1 MKVRLTRLGVISLLF
16 LLPLGLIGC
25 ADDQQGV
32 QEAVNAEEGLQG
44 ESEDSDYSYE
54 DQAGGQEESEEYG
67 QEGGDEYA
75 EGGYEN
81 GDDYGGDD
89 YGGDDYGGDEYAD
102 GGEGAL
108 DNAVDS
114 SDITANDETVD
125 QALADI
131 VEDPNAGAADPAMMP
146 EGGNYAADVSSPS
159 INEVPQ
165 AVDGNIAVAA
175 GGEVAATPAALPELG
190 SKMPYVVKEGDTLG
204 SIAGR
209 IYGDRAK
216 WREMSEL
223 SSLINPNLI
232 YIGDVVYY
240 QLTQETLNFAEI
252 YEGLPRQEVVVQQ
265 GDTLSTIAS
274 RVLNSAMDWKHL
286 WRQND
291 NVSDPDS
298 LTAGTVLYYIAPG
311 ALTAALESNGS
322 KEYQFVKNTDV
333 EVEDVKIE
341 VELETHDNNTIAGMI
356 SKVVFI

>member
-1 MKVRLTRLGVISLLF
+1 MKVRLTRLSVISLLF
-16 LLPLGLIGC
+16 LLPLGFIGC

-32 QEAVNAEEGLQG
+32 QEAVNAEEGLQ
-44 ESEDSDYSYE
+44 EEYEDSNYSYE
-54 DQAGGQEESEEYG
+54 DQAGGQEGDSEYG
-67 QEGGDEYA
+67 QEEGDEYA

-81 GDDYGGDD
+81 GDNSDEYGDGGDD
-89 YGGDDYGGDEYAD
+89 YAD
-102 GGEGAL
+102 GSEEGL
-108 DNAVDS
+108 ENTVDS
-114 SDITANDETVD
+114 SNITANDETVD

-146 EGGNYAADVSSPS
+146 EGGNYAADATSPS

-165 AVDGNIAVAA
+165 AVDGNVAA
-175 GGEVAATPAALPELG
+175 ATGGDVVATPAALPELG
-190 SKMPYVVKEGDTLG
+190 SKMPYIVKEGDTLG

-209 IYGDRAK
+209 IYGDRSK

-240 QLTQETLNFAEI
+240 QLTQETLNFAQI

-311 ALTAALESNGS
+311 ALTAALESTGT
-322 KEYQFVKNTDV
+322 KEYQFVKNADV

-341 VELETHDNNTIAGMI
+341 VELEAHNNNTIAGMI
-356 SKVVFI
+356 SKAVFI